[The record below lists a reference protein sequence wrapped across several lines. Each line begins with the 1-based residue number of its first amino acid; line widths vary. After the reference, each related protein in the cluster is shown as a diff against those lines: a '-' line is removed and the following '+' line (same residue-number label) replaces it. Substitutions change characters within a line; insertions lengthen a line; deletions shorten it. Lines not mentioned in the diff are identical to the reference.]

1 MSARKLNCALA
12 EHGKLE
18 SDGRPPLKLDSR
30 DLLDIVRNTH
40 PDAFLIPA
48 HIWTP
53 WFAALGSKSGFDSI
67 EECYGDLA
75 KHIFA
80 LETGLS
86 SDPSMNARMFQLDRF
101 QMVSNSDDHSPQKI
115 GREANVFDTA
125 MNYLET
131 GFGFGGIIEFFP
143 EEGKY
148 HLDGHRKCGIRLT
161 PAETERLNGKCPTCG
176 KPVTVGVL
184 NHIHELADRPVDHA
198 LSTEQTFESIIS
210 LPETLSEFHGVGA
223 KTNRVQ
229 SSFDRLLNEV
239 GPEFHILGDAS
250 VNEIEQA
257 SSDTL
262 AEAIR
267 RMRAKQII
275 RNPGFD
281 GEYGTV
287 KLFEPGE
294 I

>member
-48 HIWTP
+48 LIWTP

-115 GREANVFDTA
+115 GREANVFDTGDE
-125 MNYLET
+125 L
-131 GFGFGGIIEFFP
+131 P
-143 EEGKY
+143 W
-148 HLDGHRKCGIRLT
+148 
-161 PAETERLNGKCPTCG
+161 
-176 KPVTVGVL
+176 KPVS
-184 NHIHELADRPVDHA
+184 ASA
-198 LSTEQTFESIIS
+198 
-210 LPETLSEFHGVGA
+210 
-223 KTNRVQ
+223 VQ
-229 SSFDRLLNEV
+229 SSSSLRKGN
-239 GPEFHILGDAS
+239 ITSMAIASAAS
-250 VNEIEQA
+250 V
-257 SSDTL
+257 SRLPKPKD
-262 AEAIR
+262 
-267 RMRAKQII
+267 
-275 RNPGFD
+275 
-281 GEYGTV
+281 
-287 KLFEPGE
+287 
-294 I
+294 

>member
-1 MSARKLNCALA
+1 M
-12 EHGKLE
+12 
-18 SDGRPPLKLDSR
+18 
-30 DLLDIVRNTH
+30 
-40 PDAFLIPA
+40 
-48 HIWTP
+48 
-53 WFAALGSKSGFDSI
+53 
-67 EECYGDLA
+67 
-75 KHIFA
+75 
-80 LETGLS
+80 
-86 SDPSMNARMFQLDRF
+86 
-101 QMVSNSDDHSPQKI
+101 
-115 GREANVFDTA
+115 
-125 MNYLET
+125 
-131 GFGFGGIIEFFP
+131 
-143 EEGKY
+143 
-148 HLDGHRKCGIRLT
+148 
-161 PAETERLNGKCPTCG
+161 
-176 KPVTVGVL
+176 L

-223 KTNRVQ
+223 KTKRVQ